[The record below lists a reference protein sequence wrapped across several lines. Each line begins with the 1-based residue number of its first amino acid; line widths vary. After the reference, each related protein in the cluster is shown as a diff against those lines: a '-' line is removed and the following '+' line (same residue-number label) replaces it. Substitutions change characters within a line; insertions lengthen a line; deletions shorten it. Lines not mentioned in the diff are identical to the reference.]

1 MPRIMPRILPMHL
14 ADVDFPA
21 GQPHAGES
29 GPILG
34 FAVVHAAGVLL
45 FDTAGHQSLVVRTE
59 SGPVLLAGQAV
70 YSAAEWEGSD
80 DPRRSGLPSA
90 DDPNADAE
98 FVRRVRDLDPFAPLR
113 PRRGGLEPA
122 GLIRHPPRR
131 VPPCRDPRERG
142 QR

>member
-1 MPRIMPRILPMHL
+1 MPRILPRILPMHL

-21 GQPHAGES
+21 GHPHAGES
-29 GPILG
+29 GPM
-34 FAVVHAAGVLL
+34 
-45 FDTAGHQSLVVRTE
+45 TE

-98 FVRRVRDLDPFAPLR
+98 FVRRVRDLDPVRSTSPTTRR
-113 PRRGGLEPA
+113 PGTGGSDST
-122 GLIRHPPRR
+122 PPSKG
-131 VPPCRDPRERG
+131 PTMQGP
-142 QR
+142 

>member
-1 MPRIMPRILPMHL
+1 MPRIMPRILPMHP

-21 GQPHAGES
+21 GHPHAGES

-98 FVRRVRDLDPFAPLR
+98 FVRRVRDLDPVRSTSPTTRR
-113 PRRGGLEPA
+113 PGTGGSDST
-122 GLIRHPPRR
+122 PPSKG
-131 VPPCRDPRERG
+131 PTMQGP
-142 QR
+142 